1 MNLVSGAPLRRS
13 SDVGRFAEATQLSG
27 NEGRYR
33 QEDEASSE
41 EGHRVRYCSRKR
53 EPPPN
58 DGRRRGRCRVQM
70 KPSVRASRGSTT
82 RHALALSA
90 RIHRTKMP
98 VIATIR
104 NEPNTLIWRASKSP
118 NAWRQKNGSQDTVN
132 SLSPNQNKPYRQR
145 PDRDSRESIV
155 WPSYTDAAQAHSSQ
169 SSFKQRQARL
179 TL

>member
-41 EGHRVRYCSRKR
+41 ERHRVRYCSRKR

-70 KPSVRASRGSTT
+70 KPSVRASRGPHKTCLGAVCSNP
-82 RHALALSA
+82 SDGD
-90 RIHRTKMP
+90 P

-145 PDRDSRESIV
+145 PDRDSRDSIV